1 MKKLFLF
8 ATLLCLSTGVY
19 AQSAPSF
26 SLDELKSKED
36 MNPLA
41 QKAISYILSTPADT
55 AQQMRKDAKDYLMIW
70 MEKTEDYSFAIDNI
84 AVQLLEENKEEGM
97 VFFAALAE
105 AMMNDKNITPQ
116 KANEAAAKRL
126 IQYSNASRNKL
137 QPGTALTKM
146 TEADKKGKLKEYL
159 DSITQIK

>member
-8 ATLLCLSTGVY
+8 AALFSFSIGAF
-19 AQSAPSF
+19 AQSEPIF
-26 SLDELKSKED
+26 SLSELKTKED

-70 MEKTEDYSFAIDNI
+70 MEKTDDYSFAIDNI
-84 AVQLLEENKEEGM
+84 AVQLLEENREEGM

-105 AMMNDKNITPQ
+105 AMMNDKNIAPR

-126 IQYSNASRNKL
+126 IQYSNASQNKL
-137 QPGTALTKM
+137 QPGAALTKM
-146 TEADKKGKLKEYL
+146 AEADKKGKLKEYL
-159 DSITQIK
+159 DSITHIK